1 MKSSAFPYFGT
12 NPRSEE
18 PFLNIS
24 KGDRKGHRSYG
35 GRVYWQDETYNDSRV
50 LVHVPE
56 TFDVSKPG
64 VIVVFFHGN
73 GATLERDVRDR
84 QLVPQQISDS
94 GVNAVLLAPQLAVNA
109 ADSSAGKFWQPG
121 GFKRFIDESAS
132 HLARLYGDPK
142 SAQAFANLPI
152 VIVGYSGGFL
162 PTAWSLEV
170 GGIPNRVR
178 GVFLLDA
185 VYGELDKFASWIE
198 KNRTGFFV
206 SSYTRYT
213 KRRDQELMQMLRDK
227 GITVTESMDGPLR
240 PGSVVFVQT
249 PDGVTHRDYVT
260 QAWTEHP
267 VKDVLVKMA
276 ATPALDPDRQRA
288 VARAGKRLFAASHC
302 LRRDR
307 RLRQDHR
314 HQRQRDKGRRDIARG
329 VKEIARVQKAAD
341 RRSDRL
347 PDIEH
352 RGIERHRGG
361 CERRR
366 CADQPHLLHRIG
378 GRKAQPP
385 DRDGHRHQR
394 IDAGAERP
402 AGYAGQQQRREQ
414 HRGLPGAP
422 GIDDAGC
429 DRDADE
435 TAHAVERE
443 HQPDR
448 VRPRARQLRQQ
459 RPHEGEHHELAGHLQ
474 RRDQQ
479 QQHDHAGCG
488 RHRSRS

>member
-1 MKSSAFPYFGT
+1 MVGANPKFQMDDCASGAASPAAPRRARRLRWRWVAMAALLVPLSIALVQYGRAPDAAALAANTEGAQSRAGKAQTAADTFEDRFPQPKFADRFPTAGESLPQMSREVALAPQQRSGRAEPVRVASLTPTLNLPAPTEREELTTLVSMKSSAFPYFGN
-12 NPRSEE
+12 NPRSEA

-24 KGDRKGHRSYG
+24 KGDRKGRRSNN

-56 TFDVSKPG
+56 TFDVRKPG

-121 GFKRFIDESAS
+121 GFKRFIDESS
-132 HLARLYGDPK
+132 THLARLYGDPK
-142 SAQAFANLPI
+142 SAQSFANLPI
-152 VIVGYSGGFL
+152 VIVGYSGGFV

-227 GITVTESMDGPLR
+227 GIAVSESMDGPLR

-249 PDGVTHRDYVT
+249 RDGITHRNYVT

-267 VKDVLVKMA
+267 VKEVLVKMA
-276 ATPALDPDRQRA
+276 ASPALTR
-288 VARAGKRLFAASHC
+288 VASAPWAAN
-302 LRRDR
+302 R
-307 RLRQDHR
+307 
-314 HQRQRDKGRRDIARG
+314 
-329 VKEIARVQKAAD
+329 
-341 RRSDRL
+341 
-347 PDIEH
+347 
-352 RGIERHRGG
+352 
-361 CERRR
+361 
-366 CADQPHLLHRIG
+366 
-378 GRKAQPP
+378 
-385 DRDGHRHQR
+385 
-394 IDAGAERP
+394 
-402 AGYAGQQQRREQ
+402 
-414 HRGLPGAP
+414 
-422 GIDDAGC
+422 
-429 DRDADE
+429 
-435 TAHAVERE
+435 
-443 HQPDR
+443 
-448 VRPRARQLRQQ
+448 
-459 RPHEGEHHELAGHLQ
+459 
-474 RRDQQ
+474 
-479 QQHDHAGCG
+479 
-488 RHRSRS
+488 

>member
-1 MKSSAFPYFGT
+1 MVALFAPLSLALVQCGRAPEPGMLAANTEGAHGKRGKAQSAADTFEDRFPKPQFADRFPTTKESLPQMSREVALAPQQRTGRAEPVRIAALTPALKLPAPTEREELTTLVSMKSSAFPYFGN
-12 NPRSEE
+12 NPRSDE

-56 TFDVSKPG
+56 TFDLRKPG

-94 GVNAVLLAPQLAVNA
+94 GVNAVLLAPQLAVDA

-121 GFKRFIDESAS
+121 GFKRFIEESAS

-213 KRRDQELMQMLRDK
+213 KRRDLELIQMLRDK
-227 GITVTESMDGPLR
+227 GITVAESMDGPLR

-249 PDGVTHRDYVT
+249 RDGITHRDYVT
-260 QAWTEHP
+260 QAWTGHP
-267 VKDVLVKMA
+267 IKEVLVKMA
-276 ATPALDPDRQRA
+276 ATPALTRI
-288 VARAGKRLFAASHC
+288 AS
-302 LRRDR
+302 
-307 RLRQDHR
+307 
-314 HQRQRDKGRRDIARG
+314 
-329 VKEIARVQKAAD
+329 
-341 RRSDRL
+341 
-347 PDIEH
+347 
-352 RGIERHRGG
+352 
-361 CERRR
+361 
-366 CADQPHLLHRIG
+366 
-378 GRKAQPP
+378 
-385 DRDGHRHQR
+385 
-394 IDAGAERP
+394 
-402 AGYAGQQQRREQ
+402 
-414 HRGLPGAP
+414 AP
-422 GIDDAGC
+422 W
-429 DRDADE
+429 
-435 TAHAVERE
+435 TANR
-443 HQPDR
+443 
-448 VRPRARQLRQQ
+448 
-459 RPHEGEHHELAGHLQ
+459 
-474 RRDQQ
+474 
-479 QQHDHAGCG
+479 
-488 RHRSRS
+488 